1 MAGTFSYISVATEA
15 GRGRKE
21 GKGGIWLKER
31 YQSENF
37 KLYSAWWC
45 HFYVYKISKLL
56 QQMDAVRN
64 FFNSYLVM
72 EILYMLTWLIS
83 Q

>member
-1 MAGTFSYISVATEA
+1 VGFIYHCAPKKVEKWYNITMAGTFSYISVATEA

-37 KLYSAWWC
+37 KLYSA
-45 HFYVYKISKLL
+45 
-56 QQMDAVRN
+56 
-64 FFNSYLVM
+64 
-72 EILYMLTWLIS
+72 
-83 Q
+83 